1 MAMKAVRLAG
11 TVLALG
17 VIMAGC
23 GDDRRPDAATSPT
36 AGQQSPASSSPGSE
50 TIAPR
55 GTGGEPG
62 GLTIR
67 YLDTEKKIKTLRV
80 EDFPH

>member
-1 MAMKAVRLAG
+1 MKAVRMAG
-11 TVLALG
+11 TVLAVG

-23 GDDRRPDAATSPT
+23 GDDRQPDAGTPPT
-36 AGQQSPASSSPGSE
+36 AGQPSPTSSSPGSE
-50 TIAPR
+50 TINPR
-55 GTGGEPG
+55 VTGGEAG

-67 YLDTEKKIKTLRV
+67 YLDAEKKIKILRV

>member
-1 MAMKAVRLAG
+1 MKAVWMAG

-23 GDDRRPDAATSPT
+23 GDDRQPDAGTPPT
-36 AGQQSPASSSPGSE
+36 AGQPSATSGSPGSE
-50 TIAPR
+50 TIDPR
-55 GTGGEPG
+55 ATGGEAG

-67 YLDTEKKIKTLRV
+67 YLDAGKKIKILRV